1 MSRFKLVSGL
11 RIVGDVV
18 AVGGKG
24 AVAEIDVS
32 VNGRSSFRFT
42 ANRISNHSFQHGG
55 SFFGGFQYALPM
67 KSFKGGLA
75 ILTLTDTNSGLDIAE
90 FEFTSDDYVF
100 EEMMLALEYGE
111 QVHSGDAIIPV
122 AHTSTLAAV
131 LPRYLEKFSS
141 DGASRITSF
150 GQPVLDW
157 LLQLV
162 QSAYYGAAIELLTA
176 LKLTDLIRAD
186 AIKVSQLFM
195 RICLSGKETHRRA
208 LKAYAAKYPKLH
220 SGDTYNMLSLCMR
233 CKDPDNPPKL
243 EELKSQL
250 QRWRFSGKAMIVTFD
265 FVELQFGKEALAQ
278 FKGWAL
284 QEWLG
289 SELDKIYV

>member
-1 MSRFKLVSGL
+1 MSRFNLVSGL

-24 AVAEIDVS
+24 SVAEIDVS
-32 VNGRSSFRFT
+32 VNGRPPFRFA

-90 FEFTSDDYVF
+90 FEFTSEDYVF
-100 EEMMLALEYGE
+100 EEMLLALEYGQ

-122 AHTSTLAAV
+122 AHTATLASV
-131 LPRYLEKFSS
+131 LPQYLEKFSNG
-141 DGASRITSF
+141 GAGRITSS

-157 LLQLV
+157 LLQLA
-162 QSAYYGAAIELLTA
+162 QGGYYGAAIELLTA

-186 AIKVSQLFM
+186 AIKVVQLFM
-195 RICLSGKETHRRA
+195 RICMAGKESHRKA
-208 LKAYAAKYPKLH
+208 LKSYVAKYPKLH
-220 SGDTYNMLSLCMR
+220 SGDTYNMLALCIR
-233 CKDPDNPPKL
+233 CKDSGNPPKF
-243 EELKSQL
+243 EELKAQL

-265 FVELQFGKEALAQ
+265 FVELQFGKDALAA

-289 SELDKIYV
+289 SESEKIYA